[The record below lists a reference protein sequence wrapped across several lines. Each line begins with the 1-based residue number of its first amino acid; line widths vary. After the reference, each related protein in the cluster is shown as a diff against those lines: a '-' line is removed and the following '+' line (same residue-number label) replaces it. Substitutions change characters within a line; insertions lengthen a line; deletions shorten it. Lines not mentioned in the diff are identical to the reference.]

1 MSFLLVQFFYLL
13 GGCQKN
19 VINHKEWPIFFPTT
33 QLVLNYA
40 DYILASVLKMLLSGD
55 IV

>member
-1 MSFLLVQFFYLL
+1 MSFALVNFFYLL

-19 VINHKEWPIFFPTT
+19 VINHKEWPILFFPR

-40 DYILASVLKMLLSGD
+40 DYILATVLKMLLSGD
-55 IV
+55 IM